1 MAFAAAV
8 TLAMPELLV
17 MAVIAER
24 LAEAPAAGTRKI
36 TVAPVTGLPEA
47 SLACTVSAAGN
58 AEFTVVLCPE
68 PPVIMRVPGGAAVF
82 VSTKAA
88 DTAPAFTEIEAV
100 TL

>member
-17 MAVIAER
+17 TAVTAER
-24 LAEAPAAGTRKI
+24 LAEAPAAGTMKT

-47 SLACTVSAAGN
+47 SLACTASAAGK
-58 AEFTVVLCPE
+58 AELTVVLWPE
-68 PPVIMRVPGGAAVF
+68 PPVMVRVPGGAATF

-88 DTAPAFTEIEAV
+88 DAVLPFIEMDAL